1 MKRSEL
7 ERMLR
12 MSSREVYGVFD
23 VESNGFRGTSVLS
36 ASSIVFDVDG
46 RILDYF
52 NRFYFPEEGRIDPG
66 SLRVHHLT
74 LERIASFRRKEEY
87 ASHFLQDADSLADF
101 WRGWGLQGVIVH
113 NPDF

>member
-36 ASSIVFDVDG
+36 ASSIVFDGDG
-46 RILDYF
+46 KILDYF
-52 NRFYFPEEGRIDPG
+52 NRFYFPEESGIDSG
-66 SLRVHHLT
+66 ALRVHRLT
-74 LERIASFRRKEEY
+74 LERIAYFRREGGY
-87 ASHFLQDADSLADF
+87 ADHFLQDADS
-101 WRGWGLQGVIVH
+101 WRTSGGDGACGA
-113 NPDF
+113 